1 MNWKTTDNRI
11 FLQAILAIE
20 TETEAKQFLRDLMTE
35 NEITEFAKRLQIAE
49 LLTKKVPY
57 SKIEETTGFS
67 STTIARVS
75 KWLNDGKGGYKIIID
90 KLHHQN
96 SNRLGKGLS

>member
-1 MNWKTTDNRI
+1 MNWKTNENKI
-11 FLQAILAIE
+11 LLQAILAIE
-20 TETEAKQFLRDLMTE
+20 TEKEAKQFLRDLLTE
-35 NEITEFAKRLQIAE
+35 NEITEFAKRLQIAG
-49 LLTKKVPY
+49 LLLKKVSY

-75 KWLNDGKGGYKIIID
+75 QWLNKGEGGYKIIIN
-90 KLHHQN
+90 KLHHHN